1 MVKRL
6 KNIEFFNHEICVG
19 ARLTQT
25 RYAQRARV
33 EMEEN
38 MDEQN
43 YENGQFNQNESQP
56 TGNVQ
61 QGGGNYQDYTNMQ
74 YQAPYDYNSGDS
86 DKANGMQ
93 IASLVLGIIGIPAC
107 CCYGVPGVLF
117 GIIGLILA
125 IVGNKRSRNKGIG
138 IAGLVCSIIAI
149 VFGAIVSVYYIYV
162 LQAFGPLIQ
171 RVMNGEITYEEMM
184 QELMQEYGTY

>member
-43 YENGQFNQNESQP
+43 YENGQFNQNESQS

-61 QGGGNYQDYTNMQ
+61 QGGSNYQDYTNMQ
-74 YQAPYDYNSGDS
+74 YQAPYDYASEGS

-107 CCYGVPGVLF
+107 CCYCGPGVLF

>member
-1 MVKRL
+1 MKRL

-43 YENGQFNQNESQP
+43 YENGQFNQNESQS

-61 QGGGNYQDYTNMQ
+61 QGGSNYQDYTNMQ
-74 YQAPYDYNSGDS
+74 YQAPYDYASEGS

-149 VFGAIVSVYYIYV
+149 AFGAIVSVYYIYV

>member
-1 MVKRL
+1 MKRL

-43 YENGQFNQNESQP
+43 YENGQFNQNESQS

-61 QGGGNYQDYTNMQ
+61 QGGSNYQDYTNMQ
-74 YQAPYDYNSGDS
+74 YQAPYDYASEGS

>member
-1 MVKRL
+1 
-6 KNIEFFNHEICVG
+6 
-19 ARLTQT
+19 
-25 RYAQRARV
+25 
-33 EMEEN
+33 MEEN

-43 YENGQFNQNESQP
+43 YENGQFNQNESQ
-56 TGNVQ
+56 TTENVQ
-61 QGGGNYQDYTNMQ
+61 QGGSNYQDYTNMQ
-74 YQAPYDYNSGDS
+74 YQAPYDYASEGS

-162 LQAFGPLIQ
+162 LQAFGPYIQ

>member
-61 QGGGNYQDYTNMQ
+61 QGGSNYQDYTNMQ
-74 YQAPYDYNSGDS
+74 YQAPYDYASEGS

-149 VFGAIVSVYYIYV
+149 VFGVLASVYYIYF
-162 LQAFGPLIQ
+162 LQAFAPLIQ
-171 RVMNGEITYEEMM
+171 SYSNGEITYEEMM

>member
-1 MVKRL
+1 
-6 KNIEFFNHEICVG
+6 
-19 ARLTQT
+19 
-25 RYAQRARV
+25 
-33 EMEEN
+33 MEEN

-43 YENGQFNQNESQP
+43 YENGQFNQNESQ
-56 TGNVQ
+56 TTENAQ
-61 QGGGNYQDYTNMQ
+61 QGGSNYQDYTNVQ
-74 YQAPYDYNSGDS
+74 YQAPYDNAPEGSG
-86 DKANGMQ
+86 KANGMQ

-149 VFGAIVSVYYIYV
+149 IFGALASIYYISII
-162 LQAFGPLIQ
+162 QAFGPLIQ
-171 RVMNGEITYEEMM
+171 RVVNGEITYEEMM